1 MNGINLTKHFALT
14 SSSLL
19 KEICDPLLNPI
30 GITYFNYIKIY
41 NQDCSREMLTNK
53 PEWTDHFYSN
63 ELYNSVGAVDVEH
76 LLPKGYFLW
85 SEMDSKDPI
94 YQQGREFFNI
104 DNGIT
109 FVIKRRD
116 ATLLYVFATDRDNH
130 AINNFYAGNIDLL
143 QRFIHYFTNQAQQLI
158 EEAAQNRVY
167 LPIPQEIDTE
177 RVNNIILSDTL
188 RNDFLKKTEVA
199 RYYLLNESDDLYLT
213 KRQAEY
219 ASLFITG
226 LSAKQIA
233 QRTHVSY
240 RTVEGQLQDIKSKI
254 QESLNTP
261 ITKERMIHIL
271 RAANIK

>member
-19 KEICDPLLNPI
+19 KEICDPILKSI

-53 PEWTDHFYSN
+53 PEWTDHFYSH

-109 FVIKRRD
+109 FVIKRKD

-167 LPIPQEIDTE
+167 LPTPQKINTE

>member
-1 MNGINLTKHFALT
+1 MNGINLTQHFSLT

-53 PEWTDHFYSN
+53 PEWTNHFYSN
-63 ELYNSVGAVDVEH
+63 ALYNSVGAVDVEH

-85 SEMDSKDPI
+85 SEMDAKDPI

-104 DNGIT
+104 DNGVT
-109 FVIKRRD
+109 FVVKRKE
-116 ATLLYVFATDRDNH
+116 ATLLYIFAANRDNY
-130 AINNFYAGNIDLL
+130 AINNFYISNIDLL

-158 EEAAQNRVY
+158 KEAAQHRVY
-167 LPIPQEIDTE
+167 LPTPQKINTE
-177 RVNNIILSDTL
+177 RVNNIMLSDTL
-188 RNDFLKKTEVA
+188 RNDFLKKTEVP

-240 RTVEGQLQDIKSKI
+240 RTVEGQLQEIKNKI

-261 ITKERMIHIL
+261 ITKEHMVRIL

>member
-1 MNGINLTKHFALT
+1 MNGIDLTKHFSLN
-14 SSSLL
+14 SSHLL
-19 KEICDPLLNPI
+19 KEICDPLLTPL

-41 NQDCSREMLTNK
+41 NHDCSREMLTNK
-53 PEWTDHFYSN
+53 PEWTNHFYSN

-104 DNGIT
+104 DNGVT
-109 FVIKRRD
+109 FVIKRKE
-116 ATLLYVFATDRDNH
+116 ATLLYIFAANRDNY

-143 QRFIHYFTNQAQQLI
+143 QRFIHYFTNQAQRLI
-158 EEAAQNRVY
+158 QEAAQNRVY
-167 LPIPQEIDTE
+167 LPEPQKINTE
-177 RVNNIILSDTL
+177 RVNNIVLSDTL
-188 RNDFLKKTEVA
+188 RNDFLKKTEVP

-240 RTVEGQLQDIKSKI
+240 RTVEGQLQDIRNKI

-261 ITKERMIHIL
+261 ITKEHMVRIL

>member
-1 MNGINLTKHFALT
+1 MNGINLTQHFSLT

-53 PEWTDHFYSN
+53 PEWTNHFYSN

-104 DNGIT
+104 DNGVT
-109 FVIKRRD
+109 FVIKRKE
-116 ATLLYVFATDRDNH
+116 ATLLYIFAANRDNY
-130 AINNFYAGNIDLL
+130 AINNFYISNIDLL

-158 EEAAQNRVY
+158 QEAAQNRVY
-167 LPIPQEIDTE
+167 LPTPQKIDTE
-177 RVNNIILSDTL
+177 RVNNIMLSDTL
-188 RNDFLKKTEVA
+188 RNDFLKKTEVP

-240 RTVEGQLQDIKSKI
+240 RTVEGQLQDIRNKI
-254 QESLNTP
+254 QESLNAP
-261 ITKERMIHIL
+261 ITKEHMVRIL